1 SECEKFN
8 IDPEMSEA
16 WREAELIK
24 TGLTNLWTPF
34 EQYNEEYESLAGQKW
49 IVVQR
54 KLHQLDDFVSKWEG
68 VLEPFTSVTLVIKR
82 ELDKYSEL
90 TIALKYLRGSDFTEK
105 HWREVFGLLGMEYV
119 GQLLEWDPR
128 LLAAGQDIKKQMKT
142 LQKIN
147 SSASSEAAI
156 RSALV
161 ELELWYEGARLTI
174 EYYTDRAKK
183 DTPLVRDY
191 KELIEKVEEQQWVVA
206 GLGGRGQAAGWE
218 GTLADARGLLE
229 AARRAQRRPDSEKD
243 GSGRA
248 GGEVGSLLRDTFR
261 YLTRSK
267 LRDDFQRPVLQKAS
281 LIIKQDNRVRLC
293 VRMRHER

>member
-1 SECEKFN
+1 
-8 IDPEMSEA
+8 MSEA
-16 WREAELIK
+16 WSEAELIK
-24 TGLTNLWTPF
+24 TGLTTLWTPF

-119 GQLLEWDPR
+119 PVEELTLGR

-147 SSASSEAAI
+147 SSASSEAAV
-156 RSALV
+156 RNALI

-229 AARRAQRRPDSEKD
+229 AARRAQRRSYLKIDEPVHVQQRMC
-243 GSGRA
+243 GRKTGGCWTNGRRERGAMVYDA
-248 GGEVGSLLRDTFR
+248 GTRRKEEAADTVEQMCAN
-261 YLTRSK
+261 
-267 LRDDFQRPVLQKAS
+267 DFIA
-281 LIIKQDNRVRLC
+281 NR
-293 VRMRHER
+293 HK